1 MVQSQEPS
9 SLMFPSSFP
18 LPSLHL
24 VFKKKKRSLCTP
36 KVLSSSYFCG
46 FCIYPS
52 LVLLFSPLITY
63 FDWMSTTFLF
73 INVYNEIYSLIL
85 QKN

>member
-9 SLMFPSSFP
+9 SLMFPSSFSH
-18 LPSLHL
+18 PSLHL
-24 VFKKKKRSLCTP
+24 VFFFFFKLCTL

-52 LVLLFSPLITY
+52 LFLLFSPLITY

-73 INVYNEIYSLIL
+73 INVYNEIYS
-85 QKN
+85 